1 MSKLDKF
8 FKAKDVKK
16 EKEIQKSAP
25 KPVVAED
32 ENKNI
37 VAGEFGMMGDFSGK
51 TVTLTKEGV
60 KMYVGMAVL
69 VVVLVCGGA
78 CCAYTE
84 LRSKGFACWNACHG
98 GSLCFVQQ
106 KMTTHAQ
113 SWYDE

>member
-1 MSKLDKF
+1 MSKLDKC
-8 FKAKDVKK
+8 FKAKDNKK

-25 KPVVAED
+25 KPVAVDD

-69 VVVLVCGGA
+69 VCVGA
-78 CCAYTE
+78 VSAYTE
-84 LRSKGFACWNACHG
+84 LHSKGFAYWN
-98 GSLCFVQQ
+98 
-106 KMTTHAQ
+106 
-113 SWYDE
+113 D